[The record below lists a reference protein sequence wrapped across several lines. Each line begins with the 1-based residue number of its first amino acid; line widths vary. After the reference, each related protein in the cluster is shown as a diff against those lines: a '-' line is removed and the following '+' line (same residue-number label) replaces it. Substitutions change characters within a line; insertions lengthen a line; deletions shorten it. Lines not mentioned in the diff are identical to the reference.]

1 MVLYEDQ
8 EIWDSK
14 NYLHIFSNLNWMFS
28 WFLMS
33 KALFR
38 VLMSLILWNLRNWS
52 EFSYQNLALD
62 LGGGI
67 LEQKLYRDEF
77 VSTIWDQRIGPSLS
91 LAWPRLVQCSRPN
104 RLRRAQKILGLCS
117 GWTILKGHRPGQSP
131 VFLGLSYH
139 YFLGLGSSV
148 KYCNTY
154 PLYFFSFG
162 SKGKLV

>member
-1 MVLYEDQ
+1 MRFKKLPTHFFQSELNVQL
-8 EIWDSK
+8 
-14 NYLHIFSNLNWMFS
+14 IFNC
-28 WFLMS
+28 

-67 LEQKLYRDEF
+67 LEQKLYRDEL

-154 PLYFFSFG
+154 PLYFFFHLGLKVSL
-162 SKGKLV
+162 SNKVIY